1 MGEGLKL
8 TDQGLTEA
16 ILETFGLSDVDPSQ
30 YSPLVLAYIGDNVY
44 ECVNRTI
51 SVIRADKQ
59 VEKLNK
65 ECSARANARAQAAV
79 FDAVEDLLSEEEL
92 RIYKRGRNAEVY
104 TKAKNMTM
112 AEYHKATGLE
122 ALVGYL
128 YLLHR
133 YDRITG
139 LLKTGW
145 EKLDLC

>member
-1 MGEGLKL
+1 MGESL
-8 TDQGLTEA
+8 TPGEIGFTEA
-16 ILETFGLSDVDPSQ
+16 IIRSFGLSDVDPSQ

-44 ECVNRTI
+44 ECVNRTV

-65 ECSARANARAQAAV
+65 ECSARANARAQAQV
-79 FDAVEDLLSEEEL
+79 FDEIEGLLSDEEL

-112 AEYHKATGLE
+112 ADYHKATGLE

-133 YDRITG
+133 YDRITD